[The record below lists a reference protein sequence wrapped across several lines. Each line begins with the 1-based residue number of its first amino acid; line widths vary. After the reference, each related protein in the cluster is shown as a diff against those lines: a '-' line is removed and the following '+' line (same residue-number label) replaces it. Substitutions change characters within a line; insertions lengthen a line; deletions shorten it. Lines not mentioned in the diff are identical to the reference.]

1 MVTSFCHS
9 TFLVLWSSRNNSAV
23 SSGYVATYS
32 VDRSTG
38 LITTSITAQYGGS
51 VAGAVAGAISDNGT
65 KYAYSSS
72 SAHAV

>member
-1 MVTSFCHS
+1 M
-9 TFLVLWSSRNNSAV
+9 

-65 KYAYSSS
+65 KYAYFSS
-72 SAHAV
+72 SANTV